1 MIPKL
6 EAIKHLFLH
15 EWDPIG
21 VVEFPEASD
30 EYDSYALR
38 VFTALHSGATEQ
50 DIADYMTWLELD
62 HMGLS
67 VSSGRSE
74 AIARKVIEIHASMP
88 ST

>member
-1 MIPKL
+1 MIPKQ

-21 VVEFPEASD
+21 VAEFPEASD

-38 VFTALHSGATEQ
+38 VFTALHDGATVRS
-50 DIADYMTWLELD
+50 IADYLAWLELD

-67 VSSGRSE
+67 ALSGRGD
-74 AIARKVIEIHASMP
+74 AIADKVIAIHSSSPTA
-88 ST
+88 